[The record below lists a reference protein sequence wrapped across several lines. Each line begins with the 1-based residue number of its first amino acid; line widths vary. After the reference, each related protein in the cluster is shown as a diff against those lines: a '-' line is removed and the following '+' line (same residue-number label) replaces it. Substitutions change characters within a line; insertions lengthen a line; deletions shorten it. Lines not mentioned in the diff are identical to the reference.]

1 MPPLTRQEIESHSSN
16 LTNMRISNIMKVV
29 SMAEME
35 ANQAIPASVQ
45 NAVAYHSALLTL
57 FYETSPAYD
66 TNVNETELKP
76 QIYNCYKQGERLI
89 MYLKY
94 TPSAKQIFV
103 EQSIL
108 NSKKWR
114 FMMHKGL
121 QNLNYFFRFGQHDP
135 KGIKQALELFNESD
149 KTNKKIEVEKNGNK
163 IPRRD
168 E

>member
-1 MPPLTRQEIESHSSN
+1 MPKLTRQEIESHSSN
-16 LTNMRISNIMKVV
+16 LTNMRISNIMKLV

-45 NAVAYHSALLTL
+45 NAVAYHAALLTL

-66 TNVNETELKP
+66 TNVNQDELKP
-76 QIYNCYKQGERLI
+76 KIYECYKFGEKLI

-94 TPSAKQIFV
+94 TPQAKQMFV

-135 KGIKQALELFNESD
+135 KGIKQALELFKESD
-149 KTNKKIEVEKNGNK
+149 RMNKALEVDKNDNQVPGHDK
-163 IPRRD
+163 
-168 E
+168 